1 MADFATIADIEA
13 FLQLTITTPVQTA
26 SAAMALKDASAAIR
40 NYTHQYLD
48 YVADEDITL
57 DSTGGTRL
65 FLPQL
70 PVLSVASVIED
81 GETLVVDDD
90 YKLGLFGILHRMGN
104 RWVSGI
110 QLITVTYTHGYLTIP
125 DDIVAVCVRAA
136 SRAYQAGLKAAD
148 SEGIPGIASKQ
159 LGDFSVSFQS
169 EGGGGVGE
177 GVLGAS
183 AARLLLLSEK
193 DILNAYRIK
202 GTNDSLPVAPQS

>member
-1 MADFATIADIEA
+1 MADFAVVADIEA
-13 FLQLTITTPVQTA
+13 FLQLPITTPVQIA
-26 SAAMALKDASAAIR
+26 SAQMALRDATAAIR
-40 NYTHQYLD
+40 NYCRQYLER
-48 YVADEDITL
+48 VNGETVTL

-65 FLPQL
+65 FLPEL
-70 PVLSVASVIED
+70 PVLSISSVVEN

-90 YKLGLFGILHRMGN
+90 YKLGQHGILHRIGSE
-104 RWVSGI
+104 WAEGI
-110 QLITVTYTHGYLTIP
+110 QIIVIVYTHGWQPVP

-148 SEGIPGIASKQ
+148 SAGIPGIASKS

-169 EGGGGVGE
+169 EAGGGTSE

-193 DILNAYRIK
+193 DILNAYRI
-202 GTNDSLPVAPQS
+202 